1 MTERLQTRRA
11 ALQLSGA
18 FALSSIGAAGA
29 QGPGAEQLV
38 FVVGQAAGGSADIA
52 ARVTGQAMSTHTRF
66 KVTVENRTGA
76 GTLLAG
82 QRVAAAMPDGNTLF
96 LVTASF
102 ITSAILNKNLTFDA
116 FGSMKAVAHISQIPY
131 CIAISPKI
139 GVDNLQSLIQ
149 LLKANPDKYSY
160 GTAGVGTQAHF
171 AGELFKILTGTRM
184 QAIPYSGIAPAM
196 TDLIRGEVPIMVTDF
211 LSVISRLNSQEVK
224 VLAVTGT
231 ERSKRAPDVPTFI
244 EQGVRG
250 IDIGAWGGLMV
261 AAATPADKIRERNG
275 AVNLALTDPDVQ
287 QKIDAV
293 GGRIIGGTPDSFQ
306 VFFDTEVDTYRRIA
320 SEAKISI

>member
-1 MTERLQTRRA
+1 MPTRRTVLQLGG
-11 ALQLSGA
+11 ALALSGA
-18 FALSSIGAAGA
+18 
-29 QGPGAEQLV
+29 GPGWAQDGATEQLL
-38 FVVGQAAGGSADIA
+38 FTVGQAAGGSADIA
-52 ARVTGQAMSTHTRF
+52 ARVVGLSMSARTRF
-66 KVTVENRTGA
+66 RVTVENRTGA
-76 GTLLAG
+76 GTLLAA
-82 QRVAAAMPDGNTLF
+82 QRVANATPDGNTLF

-116 FGSMKAVAHISQIPY
+116 FGSLKAVAHISQIPY

-139 GVDNLQSLIQ
+139 GVTTLPALIQ
-149 LLKANPDKYSY
+149 LLKANPEKYSY

-196 TDLIRGEVPIMVTDF
+196 TDLIRGEVPIMITDF
-211 LSVISRLNSQEVK
+211 LSVMSRLNSQEVK

-261 AAATPADKIRERNG
+261 AAATPVEKIRERNA
-275 AVNLALTDPDVQ
+275 AVNVALADPEVQ
-287 QKIDAV
+287 QKIDVV
-293 GGRIIGGTPDSFQ
+293 GGRVVGGTPESFQ
-306 VFFDTEVDTYRRIA
+306 AFFDKERELYQKIA